1 LPERI
6 GILGGTFDPIHN
18 GHLALARS
26 AREQL
31 RLDRLIYV
39 PAGVPWRKA
48 GREITPARQR
58 LAMVR
63 LAVADDPS
71 TEVSTIETER
81 QGPSYT
87 VDTLQTL
94 KQQNPGAE
102 LYFIVGED
110 ALADLPNWRE
120 PERIIAF
127 ATLAVARRSG
137 SAAADQPWRSVS
149 QIETRIVWLD
159 MDPLAVS
166 ASDIRRRIAAG
177 EPVDGMLP
185 AAAEA
190 YARKQGLYERNVKRR

>member
-1 LPERI
+1 
-6 GILGGTFDPIHN
+6 
-18 GHLALARS
+18 
-26 AREQL
+26 
-31 RLDRLIYV
+31 
-39 PAGVPWRKA
+39 
-48 GREITPARQR
+48 
-58 LAMVR
+58 
-63 LAVADDPS
+63 
-71 TEVSTIETER
+71 
-81 QGPSYT
+81 